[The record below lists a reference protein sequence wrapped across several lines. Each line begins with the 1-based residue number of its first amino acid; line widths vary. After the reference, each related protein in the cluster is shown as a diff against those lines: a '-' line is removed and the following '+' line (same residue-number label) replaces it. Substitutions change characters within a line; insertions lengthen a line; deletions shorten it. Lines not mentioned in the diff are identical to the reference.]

1 MIKNMPR
8 KVVFLFVLLASL
20 ILNAAPADLSGTWSF
35 SVDLE
40 GGGHGDPTFV
50 LQQEGAKLTGT
61 YSGPMG
67 EQKVTGTIYGNNGNR
82 ATFGFELDLDG
93 VKSQVTYTATIDSST
108 AMHGT
113 VEFKSSDH
121 FEAGKWTATKK

>member
-1 MIKNMPR
+1 MIKNMR
-8 KVVFLFVLLASL
+8 KSVVFLFALLASL

-35 SVDLE
+35 SVDLD

-50 LQQEGAKLTGT
+50 LKQEGGKLTGT

-67 EQKVTGTIYGNNGNR
+67 EQKVEGTVSGNK
-82 ATFGFELDLDG
+82 ATFGFEVERDG
-93 VKSQVTYTATIDSST
+93 EKSKATYMATIDSPT

-113 VEFKSSDH
+113 IEFKSASGDG
-121 FEAGKWTATKK
+121 ASGKWTATKK